1 MAKLIARSDA
11 LEERLGAALPLLR
24 EVKELVEKIAAQ
36 PAVVPPARLVAIDKG
51 TDVARELERI
61 AEQPPALTAL
71 ELIKR
76 AVREPLPFGARLEK

>member
-1 MAKLIARSDA
+1 
-11 LEERLGAALPLLR
+11 
-24 EVKELVEKIAAQ
+24 
-36 PAVVPPARLVAIDKG
+36 
-51 TDVARELERI
+51 LERI